1 MGYGDKKITIEL
13 TNHNTMIVHNLLAKE
28 SRRLNCEDDYSASQ
42 YRELVEIDKAIGYSG
57 NFEY

>member
-1 MGYGDKKITIEL
+1 MGYGDEKVTIEL
-13 TNHNTMIVHNLLAKE
+13 THHNTMILHNLLAKE
-28 SRRLNCEDDYSASQ
+28 SRRFNCEDDYSASQ

>member
-1 MGYGDKKITIEL
+1 MGYGDKKIIIEL
-13 TNHNTMIVHNLLAKE
+13 TNHNTMIVHNLLEKE
-28 SRRLNCEDDYSASQ
+28 SRKFNCEDDYSASQ